1 MRARDIF
8 LALLVIGVG
17 VFLTYEKSGRLDG
30 LFGEGWEGPW
40 WRTSTTFDYE
50 ETQEIPGPV
59 PAELQVVNGRGEI
72 EIVGGDT
79 DKVTVVFK
87 KHVSARDQAEADQIA
102 AELRMIVTPS
112 ESRLVLSTNRDNFRK
127 KRFATD
133 FKIVLPAGKD
143 VLVKNAYGLVRTGQ
157 TGRTEITNPHGDV
170 VVRSVEG
177 SLILKNSYQSVDV
190 DGVRGDARVQ
200 ASHAETT
207 LKNILGELTLDHSYG
222 EIRLENI
229 SRKLIL
235 NGSHSGIQAKGLRAE
250 AEISSSYETII
261 LSDVSAVRVQAHHCD
276 IQGDGITGL
285 FDVTNTY
292 GRVKFTALK
301 GDLKVEGGNVSVDGR
316 GLQSSEIYIHT
327 TYQNVFLAEFSGK
340 ATVVLSH
347 GDLNLEPI
355 GPLTGGIDVQGTYA
369 GVRIAWP
376 AGLRVPFEGRA
387 RDGRIVWNLDERP
400 DLETSNGSTETR
412 AFSKET
418 GKPGLLIV
426 TTHGDIKVEPAAR
439 R

>member
-1 MRARDIF
+1 MRARDVI
-8 LALLVIGVG
+8 LVLLVIGVG

-59 PAELQVVNGRGEI
+59 PAELQVVNGRGEV

-79 DKVTVVFK
+79 DKMTVVFK

-133 FKIVLPAGKD
+133 FKIVLPAGKS

-157 TGRTEITNPHGDV
+157 TGRTEISNPHGDV

-177 SLILKNSYQSVDV
+177 SLILINSHQSVDV

-200 ASHAETT
+200 ASHAGVA

-229 SRKLIL
+229 SQKLIL
-235 NGSHSGIQAKGLRAE
+235 NGSHSGIRAQGLRAE

-261 LSDVSAVRVQAHHCD
+261 LSDVSTVRIQARHCD

-292 GRVKFTALK
+292 GRVKVTALK
-301 GDLKVEGGNVSVDGR
+301 GDLKVEGGKVSVDGR
-316 GLQSSEIYIHT
+316 GLQSSEIYVHT
-327 TYQNVFLAEFSGK
+327 TYQNVSLAEFSGK
-340 ATVVLSH
+340 ATIVLSH

-355 GPLTGGIDVQGTYA
+355 GSLTGAVDVQGTYA

-376 AGLRVPFEGRA
+376 DGLRTPFEGRT
-387 RDGRIVWNLDERP
+387 RDGRIIWNLNERP

-412 AFSKET
+412 AFSQET

-426 TTHGDIKVEPAAR
+426 TTHGDIKVEPAVR